1 MTANNINIFEYLNL
15 TIDSLITEVRLDTF
29 IILKNFC
36 SLGHDEVNFLFQIDI
51 IFEYEDSFF
60 EVLHSFG

>member
-36 SLGHDEVNFLFQIDI
+36 SLVHDEVNFLFQIEFHTK
-51 IFEYEDSFF
+51 IFD
-60 EVLHSFG
+60 